1 MENDNLLCKKIVRR
15 YFVRITPFILRILR
29 KFDIASS
36 LHIATNLEGI
46 FMVPFEAKTRQM
58 YHYKLSHCDYSGWGW
73 VSKIVGGLSKL
84 GRGVVKLWG

>member
-1 MENDNLLCKKIVRR
+1 
-15 YFVRITPFILRILR
+15 
-29 KFDIASS
+29 
-36 LHIATNLEGI
+36 
-46 FMVPFEAKTRQM
+46 MVPFEAKTRQM